1 MKVAIVHD
9 WLTNMGGA
17 EQCVLNFMDVY
28 PDAPIYTS
36 MFKKDGVDE
45 RFSARKIVT
54 TFLQRFA
61 KKGNHQKY
69 FPLMP
74 FAFERLD
81 LTEYDVVLSSTSCC
95 AKGVVTSP
103 DSLHFCYCYTP
114 IRYVWARS
122 FEYMKDMGKLKK
134 LVCSILLHYMK
145 MWDFAAAQRV
155 DHFIAISTEVQRRI
169 KKYYGRNSVVI
180 FPPVRCSQ
188 FEIGSVDGDYFLVV
202 SRLVYYKRFDLAV
215 KACSALNKKL
225 IVIGDGPERK
235 HLEDMAGPTVT
246 FLGRQPD
253 EVVRKHMSEC
263 RALLFP
269 GEEDFGIVPVEA
281 QACGRPVLAF
291 GKGGAL
297 DTVVDGQTG
306 ILFNEQTVDSLR
318 NAIEKFE
325 TMTFDKNVIRKHSLK
340 FDEPEFKRQI
350 EEYIRTTI
358 EKQSFKS

>member
-1 MKVAIVHD
+1 MKIAIVHD

-17 EQCVLNFMDVY
+17 EQCVLNFMDIY

-36 MFKKDGVDE
+36 MFTPKNVDQ
-45 RFSARKIVT
+45 RFSTKKVVT

-61 KKGNHQKY
+61 KKGHQKF

-74 FAFERLD
+74 LAFERLD
-81 LTEYDVVLSSTSCC
+81 LTDYDVVLSSTSCC

-103 DSLHFCYCYTP
+103 DSEHFCYCYTP

-122 FEYMKDMGKLKK
+122 FEYMQGMGKIKK
-134 LVCSILLHYMK
+134 FFCSILMHYMK

-155 DHFIAISTEVQRRI
+155 DHFIAISTEVQHRI
-169 KKYYGRNSVVI
+169 KKYYNRDSVVI
-180 FPPVRCSQ
+180 FPPVRCSL
-188 FEIGSVDGDYFLVV
+188 FNISETDGDYYLVV

-215 KACSALNKKL
+215 KACTKLGKKL

-235 HLEDMAGPTVT
+235 KLEEMAGPTVQ

-253 EVVRKHMSEC
+253 EVVRKHMAEC
-263 RALLFP
+263 KALLFP

-281 QACGRPVLAF
+281 MASGRPAIAF

-297 DTVVDGQTG
+297 DTVIPGKSGV
-306 ILFNEQTVDSLR
+306 LFEEQTVDSLA

-325 TMTFDKNVIRKHSLK
+325 TMDFDKEEVRKHALK
-340 FDEPEFKRQI
+340 FDEPEFRRQI
-350 EEYIRTTI
+350 ETYIRETLNSHKT
-358 EKQSFKS
+358 KT